1 MEIYEAQHCI
11 QCGTGSVVEV
21 RVNALRACLTQSRF
35 QVFFLLV
42 VDRRVETK
50 LFNALPD
57 LFLTARDANHVT
69 AFDPGDLAN
78 RGPDSPSSSG
88 HYDRLTSGGAAH
100 VQETEVRGQTIQA
113 EDSERQRHRKI
124 RLAQLAHHILSAHR
138 RVVLPSEDAHDL
150 VADQVSGIA
159 GLDDFTYRKGAHRVA
174 NFDAGPVSTLVSDPS
189 AHSGIDGQVRVAH
202 EKLTILRHWNRRIP
216 DCEVLGAR
224 NAVWPRLQPNLAV
237 DLATAFVLS
246 HVVLPGIAMRCP
258 TREGCACSRR
268 DAVHPAVAE
277 ACGPE

>member
-35 QVFFLLV
+35 QVFFTLV
-42 VDRRVETK
+42 VDSRMETK

-69 AFDPGDLAN
+69 AFDPGDLAH

-100 VQETEVRGQTIQA
+100 VQETEVRSQAIQT
-113 EDSERQRHRKI
+113 EDAERQRHRKI
-124 RLAQLAHHILSAHR
+124 RLAQLAHHVLSAHR

-150 VADQVSGIA
+150 VANRVSRIA
-159 GLDDFTYRKGAHRVA
+159 GLDDFTHRKGAHRVA
-174 NFDAGPVSTLVSDPS
+174 NFDAGPISALVCDPS
-189 AHSGIDGQVRVAH
+189 THSGIHGQVRVAH
-202 EKLTILRHWNRRIP
+202 EKLAFLRRRNRRIP
-216 DCEVLGAR
+216 DREVLGAG
-224 NAVWPRLQPNLAV
+224 NAVWPRLEPNLAI
-237 DLATAFVLS
+237 DLATAQGSVLG
-246 HVVLPGIAMRCP
+246 HVFLPRIAMRCP
-258 TREGCACSRR
+258 TRGDCACSR
-268 DAVHPAVAE
+268 
-277 ACGPE
+277 